1 MSQSIFGSNG
11 LEFSETFM
19 HYIGGLQKYTPLLM
33 PIYAP
38 HVNSYKR
45 LFATYGSPKNINW
58 GIGNRSCGFRI
69 PVSDNNNL
77 RVENRLAGS
86 DTNPYLVF
94 AANLAS
100 GFLGI
105 KNKLMPTSETKES
118 LFNQESTTLPSN
130 MNEAIQQFS
139 INAVRV
145 TNTIGSVPV
154 NGASVV
160 IAVGSDHRD
169 EAFLACRYLIDNLKV
184 RVPIWKQEAWTN
196 GSIWVDG
203 NQLVATSV

>member
-1 MSQSIFGSNG
+1 
-11 LEFSETFM
+11 
-19 HYIGGLQKYTPLLM
+19 M

-69 PVSDNNNL
+69 PVSDKENL

-100 GFLGI
+100 GYLGI
-105 KNKLMPTSETKES
+105 KKKLPPTSETKES
-118 LFNQESTTLPSN
+118 LFQQESTNLPSN
-130 MNEAIQQFS
+130 VNAAIHLFEEDKDLRE
-139 INAVRV
+139 IFGDKFVKTLAAMRKVEYL
-145 TNTIGSVPV
+145 
-154 NGASVV
+154 AYMEVV
-160 IAVGSDHRD
+160 SPWER
-169 EAFLACRYLIDNLKV
+169 EYLLLNV
-184 RVPIWKQEAWTN
+184 
-196 GSIWVDG
+196 
-203 NQLVATSV
+203 